1 VKIDAGNLRISP
13 LTHLVMPYHRVLDA
27 AAEGKRGSGKIG
39 TTGRG
44 IGPAYADKYAR
55 VGLRAGDLL
64 DPELFRARVAERLAA
79 LNPLLE
85 SAYGQKPLEA
95 SAVAD
100 EVLALAPR
108 LVPFLADVSGL
119 LLDALDAGRGVLLE
133 GAQGALLDIDFG
145 TYPYVTSSNAS
156 TLGAAAG
163 AGVPPFRL
171 DRAVGVVKAY
181 TTRVGSGPFPTELT
195 DAVGEELRTAGGEF
209 GTTTGRPRRCG
220 WFDAVAVR
228 YSARLGG
235 VREAVLTKLD
245 VLDTQPVLRLA
256 VGYRLAGRETASF
269 AEAVGHLEAAEPVYE
284 ELPGWRCPTGGCRS
298 FEELPAAAR
307 AYVRRLEALT
317 GLEFSGVSVG
327 QLRGQTVRCGKA
339 RG

>member
-1 VKIDAGNLRISP
+1 
-13 LTHLVMPYHRVLDA
+13 
-27 AAEGKRGSGKIG
+27 
-39 TTGRG
+39 
-44 IGPAYADKYAR
+44 
-55 VGLRAGDLL
+55 
-64 DPELFRARVAERLAA
+64 
-79 LNPLLE
+79 
-85 SAYGQKPLEA
+85 
-95 SAVAD
+95 
-100 EVLALAPR
+100 
-108 LVPFLADVSGL
+108 
-119 LLDALDAGRGVLLE
+119 
-133 GAQGALLDIDFG
+133 
-145 TYPYVTSSNAS
+145 
-156 TLGAAAG
+156 
-163 AGVPPFRL
+163 
-171 DRAVGVVKAY
+171 
-181 TTRVGSGPFPTELT
+181 VGSGPFPTELT

-245 VLDTQPVLRLA
+245 VLDTQLVLRLA